1 MKQLVSQDK
10 DTEDFYVR
18 RKGSSAN
25 LKNLDKFKEIFESWR
40 AKNFRTSSLRK
51 IIQRNFLRRQMTT
64 VFPLPNSRSAKVQ
77 APHYHSGPKE
87 TGQHNIPTSP
97 RLFKSSANKQ
107 GKGDS
112 SHPPPPTFMPKS
124 SFPSA
129 VLPRLFYLS
138 GSQESATKSAQSLIH
153 IKLHRINAE
162 HVNDSY

>member
-77 APHYHSGPKE
+77 ALAPK
-87 TGQHNIPTSP
+87 
-97 RLFKSSANKQ
+97 KQ
-107 GKGDS
+107 GSTTFPLLPGCS
-112 SHPPPPTFMPKS
+112 SLVQTSRAKVILHICLHPHLCLNPASHQLSCQGCSTYQAAKR
-124 SFPSA
+124 
-129 VLPRLFYLS
+129 VLLNQPR
-138 GSQESATKSAQSLIH
+138 
-153 IKLHRINAE
+153 
-162 HVNDSY
+162 V